1 MLPLSSPYR
10 NIARIQNPEDLDMK
24 FHRRENLKFRIS
36 IKLDIYKYRNL
47 NLTRIILWHLFAKSN
62 IEEESKPQ
70 FCKRIANKS

>member
-1 MLPLSSPYR
+1 MFRRAMLPLSSPYR

-47 NLTRIILWHLFAKSN
+47 NLTRIIL
-62 IEEESKPQ
+62 
-70 FCKRIANKS
+70 